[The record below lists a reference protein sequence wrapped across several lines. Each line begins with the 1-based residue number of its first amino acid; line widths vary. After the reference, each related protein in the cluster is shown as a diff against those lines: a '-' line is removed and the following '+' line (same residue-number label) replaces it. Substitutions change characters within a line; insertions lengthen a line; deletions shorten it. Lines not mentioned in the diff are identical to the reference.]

1 MSDLLF
7 VVIIVMFFVLAGLFV
22 QACDRIIGADEQA
35 PAATT
40 PSTKPSTTPTPSEP
54 EQVAA

>member
-1 MSDLLF
+1 VSDLLF

-22 QACDRIIGADEQA
+22 RACDRIIGADEQA

-40 PSTKPSTTPTPSEP
+40 TTPTPTEP

>member
-7 VVIIVMFFVLAGLFV
+7 VVIIVVFFLLAGLFV
-22 QACDRIIGADEQA
+22 RACDRIIGADEE
-35 PAATT
+35 ATT
-40 PSTKPSTTPTPSEP
+40 PTATTPTEP